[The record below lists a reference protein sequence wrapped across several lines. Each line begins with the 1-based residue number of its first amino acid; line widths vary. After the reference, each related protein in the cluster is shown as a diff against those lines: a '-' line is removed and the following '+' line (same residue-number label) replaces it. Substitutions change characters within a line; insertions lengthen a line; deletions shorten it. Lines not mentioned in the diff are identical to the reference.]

1 MIGIKF
7 IHERANVHIGVGK
20 EPEVGAL
27 AAEGECLLSVNSLL
41 MCHLSP
47 ESSARRQQKT
57 IHFFCNNLRISYH
70 ISVSIV
76 ANRTVWALEERGD
89 ILLICHFWLFDLEN
103 IAILL

>member
-1 MIGIKF
+1 MSTSAISLHRGQLCVFALHSSCFKELQFYVIGIKF
-7 IHERANVHIGVGK
+7 IHERTNVHIGVGK

-57 IHFFCNNLRISYH
+57 IHFFCNNLIQKLLVRILTMH
-70 ISVSIV
+70 
-76 ANRTVWALEERGD
+76 LD
-89 ILLICHFWLFDLEN
+89 
-103 IAILL
+103 